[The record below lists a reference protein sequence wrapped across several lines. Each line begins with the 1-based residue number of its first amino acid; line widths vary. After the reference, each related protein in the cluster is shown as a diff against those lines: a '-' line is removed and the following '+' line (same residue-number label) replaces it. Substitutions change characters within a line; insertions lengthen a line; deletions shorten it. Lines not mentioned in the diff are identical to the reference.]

1 MNPDRAVQEVV
12 PTVTGKG
19 MFAVLHAVCGGFYPV
34 GVSGAVR
41 LFLRLKF
48 VVLQYLKN
56 CKDKTSHIKV
66 TLMATGNH
74 FLGPGAPVDLFL
86 KQITKFLIF
95 KARLTRGLCILASH

>member
-56 CKDKTSHIKV
+56 FLTHGNRQPFPWSRCTS
-66 TLMATGNH
+66 
-74 FLGPGAPVDLFL
+74 
-86 KQITKFLIF
+86 
-95 KARLTRGLCILASH
+95 